1 VVGLSPTACVLG
13 PRGRG
18 VAAPAR
24 ASCPPSPRPHSPPT
38 HHHTKKHSPSPQ
50 IFRLAF
56 GPKTFVVVSDPDLA
70 RQVLLTDAAKYSK
83 GLLSEILDFVMG
95 QGLIPADG
103 EVWVARRRA
112 IVPALHRKYIA
123 SMLGMFGDCAL
134 HGAVELEKA
143 AVRAETGQVA
153 ESTTTNPP
161 PPPGAVEME
170 NYFSRLTLDI
180 IGKAVFNYDFDSLT
194 NDDPFIQAVYT
205 ALREA
210 EYRSTAFLPYWNFAP
225 LRWLVPRQRKCTAA
239 LAIINATLDGL
250 VDRCKAMVEAED
262 AEFGEEYLA
271 AEDPSILR
279 FLIASGEEISSKQ
292 LRDDLMTL
300 LIAGHETTAAVLT
313 WTLYCLVNH
322 PSDLAAVQAEVD
334 AVLGDGTPT
343 LDNVGGLRLTSRAVH
358 EAMRLYPQPPVLIR
372 RALEDTRLG
381 GYDVPAGADM
391 FISVWNLHRDPGSWP
406 NPDVFD
412 MTRFGPL
419 DGPPPSEVTTGFA
432 YLPFGGGRRK
442 CVGDQ
447 FALLEAVTGLA
458 VLLRRFD
465 FEVPP
470 GAPDV
475 GMTTGATIHTSAGL
489 WLKPVKRVVG
499 KEGVPA
505 AAGVGV
511 KVREE
516 EVATAAA

>member
-1 VVGLSPTACVLG
+1 M
-13 PRGRG
+13 
-18 VAAPAR
+18 
-24 ASCPPSPRPHSPPT
+24 
-38 HHHTKKHSPSPQ
+38 
-50 IFRLAF
+50 
-56 GPKTFVVVSDPDLA
+56 
-70 RQVLLTDAAKYSK
+70 LLTDAAKYSK

-134 HGAVELEKA
+134 HGAAELEKA
-143 AVRAETGQVA
+143 AAGAEAGAGGGGGGAHAQA
-153 ESTTTNPP
+153 PP
-161 PPPGAVEME
+161 PPAGAVEME

-210 EYRSTAFLPYWNFAP
+210 EYRSTAFIPYWNLAP

-239 LAIINATLDGL
+239 LAVINATLDGL
-250 VDRCKAMVEAED
+250 IDRCKAMVEAED
-262 AEFGEEYLA
+262 EEFGEEYLA
-271 AEDPSILR
+271 DEDPSILR

-292 LRDDLMTL
+292 LRDDLMTM

-334 AVLGDGTPT
+334 AVLGDATPS
-343 LDNVGGLRLTSRAVH
+343 LDTVAGLRLTTRAVH

-372 RALEDTRLG
+372 RALEDTTLG

-412 MTRFGPL
+412 MGRFGSL

-432 YLPFGGGRRK
+432 FLPFGGGRRK

-447 FALLEAVTGLA
+447 FAVLEAVTGLA

-470 GAPDV
+470 GAPEV
-475 GMTTGATIHTSAGL
+475 AMTTGATIHTSAGL
-489 WLKPVKRVVG
+489 WLTPVKRALG
-499 KEGVPA
+499 NGAGGENA
-505 AAGVGV
+505 AAVVVV
-511 KVREE
+511 KEE
-516 EVATAAA
+516 EEAAAATASV